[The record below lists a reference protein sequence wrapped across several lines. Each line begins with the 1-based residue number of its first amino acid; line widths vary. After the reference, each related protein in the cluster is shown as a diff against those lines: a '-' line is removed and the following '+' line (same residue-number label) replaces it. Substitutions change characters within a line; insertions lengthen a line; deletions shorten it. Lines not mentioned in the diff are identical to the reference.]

1 MTYAIDNGCRLLT
14 GDKTLRTM
22 ANRENIPVSGV
33 LFITD
38 MLTEKHIMGND
49 DMVAA
54 LERLLKSNNRL
65 PQKRI
70 RETIEKLTKSFGLS

>member
-14 GDKTLRTM
+14 GDKTLRNM
-22 ANRENIPVSGV
+22 ASRENISVSGV

-70 RETIEKLTKSFGLS
+70 RETIEKLTKPFGLS